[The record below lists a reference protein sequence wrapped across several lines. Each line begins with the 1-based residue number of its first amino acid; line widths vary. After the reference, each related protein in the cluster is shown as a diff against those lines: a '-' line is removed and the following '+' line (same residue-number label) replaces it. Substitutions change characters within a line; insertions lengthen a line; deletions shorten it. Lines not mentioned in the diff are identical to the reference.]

1 MIRNKIVGA
10 AAVLF
15 VLFFIAKNPSGAAAT
30 AGAIGD
36 GLASLAD
43 GVGAFLA
50 DLSGGGGSR

>member
-1 MIRNKIVGA
+1 
-10 AAVLF
+10 VLF

-30 AGAIGD
+30 AGALGD

-50 DLSGGGGSR
+50 ALSGGGGSR